1 MARKHMVIPV
11 ASLLR
16 IPRRGAFPEKTCPL
30 WPHLCIAPATHG
42 KSDIEAVGAQVEIAI

>member
-1 MARKHMVIPV
+1 MVIPV